1 MSHFDTIIEARR
13 VLTKFGNNLLKWEKN
28 KGINEEKRNELKK
41 IQSALD
47 YAARLEKENDKL
59 LQDKSDILLA
69 IGNLKT
75 QLKESRERVAVLEKM
90 EGISYKDFI
99 KELKDSISEA

>member
-13 VLTKFGNNLLKWEKN
+13 VLTKFGNNLLKWEKT
-28 KGINEEKRNELKK
+28 KGINEEKRSELKT

-47 YAARLEKENDKL
+47 YAARLEKENDRL
-59 LQDKSDILLA
+59 LQEKSDILLKF
-69 IGNLKT
+69 GDLKS
-75 QLKESRERVAVLEKM
+75 QLKEARERVAVLEKM

-99 KELKDSISEA
+99 KELTDNLK

>member
-1 MSHFDTIIEARR
+1 MNHFDTIIEARR

-28 KGINEEKRNELKK
+28 KGINEEKRTELKK

-47 YAARLEKENDKL
+47 YAASLERENNKM
-59 LQDKSDILLA
+59 LQEKSDLLLK
-69 IGNLKT
+69 IGDLKS
-75 QLKESRERVAVLEKM
+75 QLKESRERVVVLEKM

-99 KELKDSISEA
+99 KELTDNLK